1 MKKYF
6 RINLIFATLFL
17 LMISCSSSGSLEN
30 SIDNK
35 YEMEIGTIASDKVDN
50 FLNRVTQRY
59 GYEIARRENYST
71 LGGFYVETYWK
82 ERESLDDEKELGY
95 EKIQTQLIFKSKVAK
110 DRRSDLSYNNVYYE
124 VEVEIRQRGKKI
136 SSLDFEKFEYTDKGK
151 DFVKDLAYE
160 FKDYITGSLIQ

>member
-6 RINLIFATLFL
+6 KTNLTFAILYL
-17 LMISCSSSGSLEN
+17 LMISCSSSNSLD
-30 SIDNK
+30 SRIDNK
-35 YEMEIGTIASDKVDN
+35 YELEIGTIASDKVDN

-82 ERESLDDEKELGY
+82 EREAFDDEKTLNY

-110 DRRSDLSYNNVYYE
+110 DRRSDLSYNSVYYD
-124 VEVEIRQRGKKI
+124 VEVEIRQKGKKM
-136 SSLDFEKFEYTDKGK
+136 SSLDFEKFEYTSKGK